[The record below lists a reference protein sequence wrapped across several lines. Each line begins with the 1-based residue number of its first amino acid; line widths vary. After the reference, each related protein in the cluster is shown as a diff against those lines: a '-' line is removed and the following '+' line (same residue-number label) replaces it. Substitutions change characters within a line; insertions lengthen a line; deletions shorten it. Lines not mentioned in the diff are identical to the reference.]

1 MKSTL
6 EPCKLTL
13 ISDVFYKFMQNLEKS
28 SKTFVRV
35 FGTLTHLFQ
44 INTLSISTQDDYKRS
59 EFLTKIKAKLKDF
72 IDNELIFGLLEY
84 KDSYL
89 LVNLDTISKSSNFII
104 NKRYFFLGEIISLND
119 ILFMMPTTSVLLE
132 NDFLELSLYEKA
144 VEVFHSKIYSK
155 NK

>member
-1 MKSTL
+1 MNKTL

-13 ISDVFYKFMQNLEKS
+13 ISDIFYNFMQNLEKN
-28 SKTFVRV
+28 SKTHIRV
-35 FGTLTHLFQ
+35 LGTLIHVFQ
-44 INTLSISTQDDYKRS
+44 INTLSISTQDDYKKT
-59 EFLTKIKAKLKDF
+59 EFLTRIKAKLKDF

-104 NKRYFFLGEIISLND
+104 NKKYFFLGEIISLND

-132 NDFLELSLYEKA
+132 KDFLDFFLYEKL
-144 VEVFHSKIYSK
+144 VNVFNSKIYSK
-155 NK
+155 KI